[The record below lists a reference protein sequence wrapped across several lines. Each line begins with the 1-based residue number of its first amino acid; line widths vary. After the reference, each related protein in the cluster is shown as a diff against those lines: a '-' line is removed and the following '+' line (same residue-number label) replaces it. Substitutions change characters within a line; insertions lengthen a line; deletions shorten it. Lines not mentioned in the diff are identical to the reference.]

1 VRFLD
6 PSADLGPAFAGSY
19 SGTLV
24 LTSYLVAALA
34 SYAGL
39 LLSERILESRSVAAR
54 RLWLTAGAATLGFGV
69 WSMHFIGMLAFSLPM
84 PISYDATITAVSVL
98 PVIVASTFGL
108 RVMAYRRPGRA
119 QKIVAG
125 TVLGLGIG
133 IMHYTGMEAM
143 VVNADMRYDP
153 LLFVLSG
160 AVAIMLGI
168 VAVYVHDYKRRV
180 SPIQPVDWLQPWAAA
195 IMGLAI
201 TGMHYTAMQA
211 TFFFA
216 PSERIDDLAAL
227 DPILLSLAVTVISV
241 LITLTA
247 IIASISEQ
255 RIRQLSNFSKLT
267 RQQLTEA
274 VESISDGF
282 VLFDGNGRLMMCN
295 SNFRRMHPSLNG
307 VLAEG
312 VSYGE
317 VLRTSLGNTGAASP
331 DSTSN
336 KYFAECLRRIEGGL
350 EISEAPQEEQL
361 EDGRWIYIRQHKIK
375 GGGIVGVWTDVTPIK
390 ELQAHFER
398 KAHHDEL
405 TGLPNRHLFEDRL
418 AQTFARARRNGTPC
432 ALLYLDLD
440 EFKPIND
447 TYGHNV
453 GDAVLVEVARRL
465 QRALRES
472 DTVARL
478 GGDEFAVILEPT
490 ADHETAELAA
500 ARILEGLELPFALE
514 NGPCTVGISIGIG
527 IAMAAVTD
535 KERLLKAA
543 DEAMYEAKKVKGNSI
558 RIRELL
564 PD

>member
-1 VRFLD
+1 
-6 PSADLGPAFAGSY
+6 
-19 SGTLV
+19 
-24 LTSYLVAALA
+24 
-34 SYAGL
+34 
-39 LLSERILESRSVAAR
+39 
-54 RLWLTAGAATLGFGV
+54 
-69 WSMHFIGMLAFSLPM
+69 
-84 PISYDATITAVSVL
+84 
-98 PVIVASTFGL
+98 
-108 RVMAYRRPGRA
+108 
-119 QKIVAG
+119 
-125 TVLGLGIG
+125 
-133 IMHYTGMEAM
+133 
-143 VVNADMRYDP
+143 
-153 LLFVLSG
+153 
-160 AVAIMLGI
+160 
-168 VAVYVHDYKRRV
+168 
-180 SPIQPVDWLQPWAAA
+180 
-195 IMGLAI
+195 
-201 TGMHYTAMQA
+201 
-211 TFFFA
+211 
-216 PSERIDDLAAL
+216 
-227 DPILLSLAVTVISV
+227 
-241 LITLTA
+241 
-247 IIASISEQ
+247 
-255 RIRQLSNFSKLT
+255 
-267 RQQLTEA
+267 
-274 VESISDGF
+274 
-282 VLFDGNGRLMMCN
+282 MMCN
-295 SNFRRMHPSLNG
+295 SNFRRMHPSLDG
-307 VLAEG
+307 LLAEG

-317 VLRTSLGNTGAASP
+317 VLRASLGNTGAASP
-331 DSTSN
+331 DSASN
-336 KYFAECLRRIEGGL
+336 KYFAECLRQIEGGH
-350 EISEAPQEEQL
+350 EISEVPQEEQL
-361 EDGRWIYIRQHKIK
+361 EDGRWIYIRQHRIK

-432 ALLYLDLD
+432 ALLYMDLD

-447 TYGHNV
+447 THGHDV